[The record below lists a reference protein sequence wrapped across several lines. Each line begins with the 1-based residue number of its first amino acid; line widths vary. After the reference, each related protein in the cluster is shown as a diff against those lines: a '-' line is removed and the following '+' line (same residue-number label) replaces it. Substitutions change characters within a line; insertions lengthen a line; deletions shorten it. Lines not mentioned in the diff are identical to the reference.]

1 MYVCICIYVEAHNF
15 FPLPKTV
22 YKLDKFKFRNKSRSY
37 VVDGNMT
44 KFQMEVKPYDGK
56 YRILRNYHG
65 KANWSLF
72 KSPPILVYAEEA
84 FLEME
89 GQIRIHR

>member
-15 FPLPKTV
+15 FLLPKTV

-44 KFQMEVKPYDGK
+44 KFQMEVKPYGWGK
-56 YRILRNYHG
+56 
-65 KANWSLF
+65 
-72 KSPPILVYAEEA
+72 
-84 FLEME
+84 
-89 GQIRIHR
+89 